1 MKQHH
6 TKNRMSAAASIVE
19 SSLDKV
25 SWSYAEFRYSFE
37 VRNRTGS
44 SLPPHFC
51 ATIIWVSGKWS
62 ILISKNPDL
71 YHIYI
76 AKFSITRTWLWSRYW
91 NNHYRYKHAT
101 WYVERGR
108 DDTSLNV
115 LIFLKFKKFNDF
127 FVRQRKKSPNILD
140 KICKRYGKIR
150 SLNCGE
156 NLSSDHTMT
165 IPKWVWGLILPLV
178 RSNDR

>member
-1 MKQHH
+1 MWNFTIAPVASFFFLPCGFFICILKYGRYCIMHH
-6 TKNRMSAAASIVE
+6 VSIKNQKNPCPCHA
-19 SSLDKV
+19 
-25 SWSYAEFRYSFE
+25 RYS
-37 VRNRTGS
+37 VT
-44 SLPPHFC
+44 
-51 ATIIWVSGKWS
+51 
-62 ILISKNPDL
+62 
-71 YHIYI
+71 I

-101 WYVERGR
+101 WYVETGR
-108 DDTSLNV
+108 DDVRLDV
-115 LIFLKFKKFNDF
+115 LIFLKFKFSNGF
-127 FVRQRKKSPNILD
+127 FVKSKKNSPNILN
-140 KICKRYGKIR
+140 KICQRYGKIR